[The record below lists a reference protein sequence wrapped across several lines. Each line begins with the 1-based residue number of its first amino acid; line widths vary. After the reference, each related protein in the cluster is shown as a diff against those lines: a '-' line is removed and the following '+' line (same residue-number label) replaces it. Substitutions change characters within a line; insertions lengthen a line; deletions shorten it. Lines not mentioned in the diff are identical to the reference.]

1 MAVDEEIRRSLDERL
16 LSWPDTSTRRM
27 FGGVAYM
34 VQGKMFAV
42 LDERGLGMKL
52 HTEQRSRA
60 LALDWVSL
68 FSPTVGSFGLWVQ
81 FALSDPEAVLNTVPW
96 LQAAYDF
103 VLSDPAPK
111 RRKRGP

>member
-1 MAVDEEIRRSLDERL
+1 MAVDEDIRRSLDQRL

-27 FGGVAYM
+27 FGGGAYM

-42 LDERGLGMKL
+42 LDEQGLGMKL

-60 LALDWVSL
+60 LALDWVSP
-68 FSPTVGSFGLWVQ
+68 FSPTGGSFGLWVQ
-81 FALSDPEAVLNTVPW
+81 FAISDPEAVSNTMAW

-103 VLSDPAPK
+103 VLSEPAPK
-111 RRKRGP
+111 KRSRKS